1 MKQLFSR
8 RFLAI
13 WILIAVNTAMTIL
26 LLVYVCLFR
35 SYLYLYPTATDKNFI
50 KYLLTERP
58 EAAISALHQVL
69 NSFSADPA
77 EERQQRAVIVRLY
90 LLHRLVGDEVNAQKC
105 YAMLSKRGVSK
116 REVDAAAR
124 FFARGDYY
132 SGVIWGACA
141 VAKVT
146 HDADVSPMFEI
157 LPEERAK

>member
-1 MKQLFSR
+1 LLRGNSLPWY
-8 RFLAI
+8 FLP
-13 WILIAVNTAMTIL
+13 
-26 LLVYVCLFR
+26 
-35 SYLYLYPTATDKNFI
+35 YLTETDKNLI
-50 KYLLTERP
+50 KYLLAERP
-58 EAAISALHQVL
+58 EAAISASHQVL

-77 EERQQRAVIVRLY
+77 EERQQRAVIIHLY

-116 REVDAAAR
+116 REFDTAAR

-132 SGVIWGACA
+132 GGVIWGACA